1 MLENVLYRLGRTA
14 MDLYG
19 RLVLDMDIQWSGPLP
34 GGPKILAANHPT
46 TTDPFL
52 IMLLAAEQV
61 SVLVT
66 EGCFKIPV
74 FGPYLRAA
82 GHVPVIRNSGGSTVG
97 AASRLLRAGRT
108 VAIFPEGAISPPE
121 GGFHQPHSGV
131 ARLALGTGAPVIP
144 VGIGLHR
151 ERIRRFEAGVAGKPE
166 VVTWYSGGP
175 YAVTVGQ
182 PLRFQGDGE
191 DRAYVRL
198 VSQQIMQRIAH
209 LAQES
214 ARRVEA
220 ARQLTARPAPAAVE
234 WAPDGSM
241 LSGARG

>member
-1 MLENVLYRLGRTA
+1 MLENVLYRLGRSA

-19 RLVLDMDIQWSGPLP
+19 RLVLDMDIQGGAPLP
-34 GGPKILAANHPT
+34 DGPKILAANHPT

-66 EGCFKIPV
+66 AGCFEIPV
-74 FGPYLRAA
+74 FGRYLLAA
-82 GHVPVIRNSGGSTVG
+82 GHVPVIRNSGGSTVE
-97 AASRLLRAGRT
+97 AAGRLLRAGRT
-108 VAIFPEGAISPPE
+108 VAIFPEGAISPRE

-131 ARLALGTGAPVIP
+131 ARLALGSGAPVIP
-144 VGIGLHR
+144 VGIGLQR
-151 ERIRRFEAGVAGKPE
+151 ERIRRFEAGMAGKPE
-166 VVTWYSGGP
+166 VVTWYPGGL

-182 PLRFQGDGE
+182 PLRFEGDVE

-198 VSQQIMQRIAH
+198 VSRQIMQRIVH

-220 ARQLTARPAPAAVE
+220 ARLLTGGPAPASVD
-234 WAPDGSM
+234 WAPGGSR